1 MIMILMEWA
10 YMATLSFLMGFA
22 CLAPF
27 RKKGGCQIHSAVTYM
42 MAGLLVLNVYAEYFS
57 LFAGVGFWTSLI
69 AVFAAVIGGMLL
81 RRDLADFFKISKTQA
96 CQKKTERSDEGLEN
110 SKSLWRK
117 KNKAV
122 WLLYAGLTLLFAY
135 GSSRGYMH
143 YDTGLY
149 HAQAIRWIEEYG
161 VVPGLAN
168 LHSRFGYNSASFAL
182 SAFFSETWLIGQPMH
197 CVAGFFALLCACK
210 CAAGLMAFWKRK
222 KVRISDFLSIGGI
235 FYLIAVFREMVSPA
249 SDYFAM
255 LVLFWVIMT
264 WVELWEQERD
274 CPIGEK
280 QTVPYALL
288 SLYLVYAA
296 TVKLSTAVILLLVL
310 YPAVL
315 LLRQKKW
322 LQIAGY
328 IALGLLI
335 AFPYLAR
342 NVLIS
347 GWLFYPFT
355 FLDWFPVDWKI
366 SKGYA
371 DSDAKEIQA
380 YAREIYNVYQLDQPL
395 KQWLPNWFAA
405 QAGFDKLLV
414 LAGWAAIPVSAVLAV
429 LGAVRAVRAGRAA
442 VASHA
447 GSAASAEN
455 GTRAFR
461 ADRAAVA
468 FRAGSAVSEREIGA
482 PLPARRVAHLTPLCL
497 SLLQLCAVVGFFFW
511 QLGAPLVRYGYFY
524 VLFLPL
530 TVFGSLYCMA
540 AEKLAGS
547 EQGHNGRKWL
557 KNAGYWA
564 FVGLLVAFF
573 TYKGYN
579 LIQMVRELAYE
590 PYYLW
595 QQDYVDGSAEMY
607 EVDGV
612 TIYVPTDR
620 GQIGYNKFPS
630 SPIVQDIELRGNS
643 IRDGFRKKPK

>member
-1 MIMILMEWA
+1 MIMILTEWA
-10 YMATLSFLMGFA
+10 YMAALSFLVGFI

-27 RKKGGCQIHSAVTYM
+27 RKKGGCRIGSAGTYM

-57 LFAGVGFWTSLI
+57 LFTGVGFWANLI
-69 AVFAAVIGGMLL
+69 AVLAAIIGGVLL
-81 RRDLADFFKISKTQA
+81 RQDLAAFFGGSKAQPG
-96 CQKKTERSDEGLEN
+96 QKSPERSDGGMEP
-110 SKSLWRK
+110 SKSHWRK
-117 KNKAV
+117 KGKAV
-122 WLLYAGLTLLFAY
+122 WLLYACLTLLFAY

-182 SAFFSETWLIGQPMH
+182 SAFFGETWLTGQPMH
-197 CVAGFFALLCACK
+197 CVAGFFALLCAFK
-210 CAAGLMAFWKRK
+210 CAAGLTAFWKRK
-222 KVRISDFLSIGGI
+222 KVQISDFLYIGCI
-235 FYLIAVFREMVSPA
+235 FYLVAVFREVVSPA

-255 LVLFWVIMT
+255 LILFWVMMT
-264 WVELWEQERD
+264 WVELWEREKD
-274 CPIGEK
+274 CPVGKKE
-280 QTVPYALL
+280 TVPYALL

-315 LLRQKKW
+315 LIRQKKW

-328 IALGLLI
+328 IALGFLI

-355 FLDWFPVDWKI
+355 FCDWFPVDWKI

-380 YAREIYNVYQLDQPL
+380 YAREVYDVYQLDQPL
-395 KQWLPNWFAA
+395 KHWLSNWFMA
-405 QAGFDKLLV
+405 QETVDKLLV

-429 LGAVRAVRAGRAA
+429 FGAVRAAKANRA
-442 VASHA
+442 
-447 GSAASAEN
+447 
-455 GTRAFR
+455 
-461 ADRAAVA
+461 
-468 FRAGSAVSEREIGA
+468 EIAHLA
-482 PLPARRVAHLTPLCL
+482 PLCF

-547 EQGHNGRKWL
+547 GQKSAGRKWL

-579 LIQMVRELAYE
+579 LIQMVRELSGE
-590 PYYLW
+590 PYYVR
-595 QQDYVDGSAEMY
+595 QQDYVDGPAETY

-630 SPIVQDIELRGNS
+630 SPIVQDIELRGDS
-643 IRDGFRKKPK
+643 IRDGFRKKTK

>member
-57 LFAGVGFWTSLI
+57 LFAGVGFWASLI

-81 RRDLADFFKISKTQA
+81 RRDFADFFKISKTQA

-182 SAFFSETWLIGQPMH
+182 SAFFSETWLIGRPMH

-347 GWLFYPFT
+347 GWLIYPFAAIDL
-355 FLDWFPVDWKI
+355 FSVDWKI
-366 SKGYA
+366 PASYLQN
-371 DSDAKEIQA
+371 DSDQIKVWGRCLYDVTKI
-380 YAREIYNVYQLDQPL
+380 ND
-395 KQWLPNWFAA
+395 
-405 QAGFDKLLV
+405 
-414 LAGWAAIPVSAVLAV
+414 PVSAWFPVWWGEKDRYEMMLLIANMVAGISAVLSVVWKRIRKEKLCWDRVVVYAAV
-429 LGAVRAVRAGRAA
+429 LGGIAGWFFLASFIRYGLAFLLIFPLMAFGEWLRPMQMGPVRI
-442 VASHA
+442 AS
-447 GSAASAEN
+447 G
-455 GTRAFR
+455 F
-461 ADRAAVA
+461 
-468 FRAGSAVSEREIGA
+468 
-482 PLPARRVAHLTPLCL
+482 
-497 SLLQLCAVVGFFFW
+497 LCAAIFFSLSMYW
-511 QLGAPLVRYGYFY
+511 DYY
-524 VLFLPL
+524 VLFDLIWGKQHL
-530 TVFGSLYCMA
+530 TDPAWV
-540 AEKLAGS
+540 
-547 EQGHNGRKWL
+547 
-557 KNAGYWA
+557 
-564 FVGLLVAFF
+564 V
-573 TYKGYN
+573 
-579 LIQMVRELAYE
+579 
-590 PYYLW
+590 
-595 QQDYVDGSAEMY
+595 QQDYDSVEVESFEMEGGLIVYYPAGGQENISYDAFPATAYRMMAER
-607 EVDGV
+607 
-612 TIYVPTDR
+612 T
-620 GQIGYNKFPS
+620 K
-630 SPIVQDIELRGNS
+630 LRGS
-643 IRDGFRKKPK
+643 DIRDGFMPK